1 MDYKELIDKYFSGA
15 TSREE
20 EDVLCRYLMRDDL
33 PAEIM
38 DQKELLLAMLQP
50 AEIDCTEAMAEVSAM
65 IENLAAKES
74 AAGVHCTPLRRVVLR
89 YISPVFAVAAALA
102 LLFLVVPSPD
112 KPVHAPGDVYIAE
125 AGNTDTVARQP
136 QTVVGGGAVAVVPES
151 ATTPAPV
158 VVAKKKSRGVSP
170 RKKLMASVSDDILTV
185 DCAETPEE
193 QPADAR
199 RSDAADTDMYIGSL
213 ATDGDCSLSGNRNV
227 LALSEPPLVLQDTQ
241 PGSDTY
247 SNPEDAVNHL
257 DVLLIIFSNAA
268 SDGIKEQEMHL
279 KQLAVLKGE

>member
-74 AAGVHCTPLRRVVLR
+74 AAVVHCTPLRRVVLR
-89 YISPVFAVAAALA
+89 YISPALAVAAI
-102 LLFLVVPSPD
+102 LLLMFLIVPSHD
-112 KPVHAPGDVYIAE
+112 KPVHAEYIAE
-125 AGNTDTVARQP
+125 VEDYDTV
-136 QTVVGGGAVAVVPES
+136 TVKQQAVVDGDAVAVLPE
-151 ATTPAPV
+151 APEPLTG
-158 VVAKKKSRGVSP
+158 AIDKNEGNVSP
-170 RKKLMASVSDDILTV
+170 RKEFLASATDDMVIIE
-185 DCAETPEE
+185 CAELPEE
-193 QPADAR
+193 QTTDVHSSGAID
-199 RSDAADTDMYIGSL
+199 SDIYIGSL
-213 ATDGDCSLSGNRNV
+213 ATKDNHSLSRYENV
-227 LALSEPPLVLQDTQ
+227 FVLSEPPLKLLDTQ
-241 PGSDTY
+241 PGQDTY
-247 SNPEDAVNHL
+247 SDPEDVVNHF
-257 DVLLIIFSNAA
+257 DALLVIFSDAA

-279 KQLAVLKGE
+279 KRLAVLNGE